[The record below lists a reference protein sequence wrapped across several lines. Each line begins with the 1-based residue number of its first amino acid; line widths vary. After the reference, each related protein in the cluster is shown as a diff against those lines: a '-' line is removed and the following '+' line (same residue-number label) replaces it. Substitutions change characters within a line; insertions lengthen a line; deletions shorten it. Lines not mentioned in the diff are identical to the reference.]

1 MTQFYRPG
9 APAARGRRPV
19 RRLLR
24 DRDAAEVDDGD
35 SIGDVAVNLRARR
48 RDEVVEEAIDR
59 RRVLE
64 ELLLHLPGVLLL
76 VAEACRGLE
85 VVDHL
90 VERLVVVAGGVPDSA
105 RPQRRVQVGER
116 YRAVAVVD
124 DAEVG
129 PEPRCELP

>member
-35 SIGDVAVNLRARR
+35 SIGDVAVNLRARG
-48 RDEVVEEAIDR
+48 RDEVVEEAVDR

-64 ELLLHLPGVLLL
+64 QLQLHLPGVLLL
-76 VAEACRGLE
+76 VLQACCRLE
-85 VVDHL
+85 VVDHP
-90 VERLVVVAGGVPDSA
+90 VELLAVVPGRVPDA
-105 RPQRRVQVGER
+105 
-116 YRAVAVVD
+116 A
-124 DAEVG
+124 
-129 PEPRCELP
+129 